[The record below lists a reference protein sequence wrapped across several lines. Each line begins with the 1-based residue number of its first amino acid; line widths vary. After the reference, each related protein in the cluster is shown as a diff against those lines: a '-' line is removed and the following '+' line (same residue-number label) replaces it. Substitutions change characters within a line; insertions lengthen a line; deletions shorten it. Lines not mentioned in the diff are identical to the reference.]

1 MVGLLLRE
9 IVRYKG
15 LNSEEWKGGSRP
27 DVVEFRV
34 SVGNWRRSFS
44 LLVSLEYVAGDKSEI
59 HSQGSRG
66 LHH

>member
-34 SVGNWRRSFS
+34 SVGN
-44 LLVSLEYVAGDKSEI
+44 
-59 HSQGSRG
+59 
-66 LHH
+66 